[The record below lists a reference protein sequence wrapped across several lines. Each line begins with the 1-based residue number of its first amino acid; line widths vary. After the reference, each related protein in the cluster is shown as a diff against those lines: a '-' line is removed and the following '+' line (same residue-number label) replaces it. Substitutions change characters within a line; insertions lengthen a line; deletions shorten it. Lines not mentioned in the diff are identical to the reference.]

1 MKKKVVVVRVWEGL
15 GNQLFQYA
23 YARSLQEKG
32 KYRVYLECRRVYK
45 EYLSR
50 EDLSVERKCQLQHF
64 NVSLKAVDFERY
76 FDWDFM
82 KQNTLVKKVKFWL
95 AFHKIGAKH
104 YVSDFTKKADHFQ
117 YHPELYSFTA
127 PTYVM
132 GHFLNKQYFNDIRPI
147 LLRELRLKIPPRIS
161 KSLERLLISENTVSV
176 HIRRTDFIKRGYCI
190 SSDQYYIDAIEYMRM
205 HVENPKF
212 LFFSDDIVWVKK
224 RFESGNREEYYF
236 VSDGILKDYEEL
248 AIMYQ
253 CRHNIIAN
261 STFSFWGAWLND
273 NPEKIVVAPK
283 SYAPTFIPDEW
294 IRV

>member
-1 MKKKVVVVRVWEGL
+1 M
-15 GNQLFQYA
+15 
-23 YARSLQEKG
+23 
-32 KYRVYLECRRVYK
+32 
-45 EYLSR
+45 
-50 EDLSVERKCQLQHF
+50 
-64 NVSLKAVDFERY
+64 
-76 FDWDFM
+76 
-82 KQNTLVKKVKFWL
+82 
-95 AFHKIGAKH
+95 
-104 YVSDFTKKADHFQ
+104 
-117 YHPELYSFTA
+117 
-127 PTYVM
+127 
-132 GHFLNKQYFNDIRPI
+132 
-147 LLRELRLKIPPRIS
+147 PPRIS

-205 HVENPKF
+205 YVENPKF
-212 LFFSDDIVWVKK
+212 LFFSDDIEWVKK

-273 NPEKIVVAPK
+273 NPEKIVVTPK